1 MINVVAKGWGHELW
15 IVNTENYCGKQLT
28 VLPTKLCSLHVHKLK
43 SETFYVVDGVLK
55 LEYAS
60 SKDLD
65 EIWADPVRFEKLK
78 QTTYINK
85 GGSFDLHVGQLHRFT
100 SQSMNL
106 PCTFIEFST
115 HHEDSD
121 SYRLIKGD

>member
-15 IVNTENYCGKQLT
+15 IVNTNKYCGKQLT
-28 VLPTKLCSLHVHKLK
+28 VLPTKYCSMHYHELK
-43 SETFYVVDGVLK
+43 SETFFVTDGALR

-60 SKDLD
+60 DLNLD
-65 EIWADPVRFEKLK
+65 EIKADPSQFEKLR
-78 QTTYINK
+78 QVVHLNK
-85 GGSFDLHVGQLHRFT
+85 GQSFDLGVKMAHRFT
-100 SQSMNL
+100 SVSSCN

-121 SYRLIKGD
+121 SYRIISGD